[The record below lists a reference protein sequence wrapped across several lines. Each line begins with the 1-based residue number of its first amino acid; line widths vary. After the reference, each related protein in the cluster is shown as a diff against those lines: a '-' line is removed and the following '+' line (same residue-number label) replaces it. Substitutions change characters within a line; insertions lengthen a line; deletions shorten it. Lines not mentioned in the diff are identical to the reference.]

1 METLDIP
8 ILTDEEIAN
17 VIPPYA
23 GNGLSGRP
31 LDNNRTNAV
40 PPEFYSVIKCPLS
53 KYMLKGH
60 FSFQCTIVPEW

>member
-8 ILTDEEIAN
+8 ILTDEEIAS

-31 LDNNRTNAV
+31 LENNRAEGVT
-40 PPEFYSVIKCPLS
+40 PEFYCV
-53 KYMLKGH
+53 
-60 FSFQCTIVPEW
+60 TI